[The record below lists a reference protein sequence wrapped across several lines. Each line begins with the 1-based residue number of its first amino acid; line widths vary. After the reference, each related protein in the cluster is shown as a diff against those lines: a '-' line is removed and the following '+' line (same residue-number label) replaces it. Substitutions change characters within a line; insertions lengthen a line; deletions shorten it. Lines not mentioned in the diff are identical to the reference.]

1 MQRQLAKQMKN
12 DLIVNEETRLVQE
25 QAQQFSELD
34 RKLKLVEQLRD
45 ENRKREQQLHR
56 VIELQQEARF
66 RNVQMSA
73 AQQRM
78 DEIED

>member
-25 QAQQFSELD
+25 QAQQFCELD